1 MNCAIWDFLKGLD
14 SAPLPRAAN
23 TAHLLASLL
32 LRGALPISVLKVVEW
47 ARLSEA
53 EEFFWQATHLG
64 LAAPHLHAVVR
75 VTVE

>member
-32 LRGALPISVLKVVEW
+32 RGALPISVLKVVEW

-53 EEFFWQATHLG
+53 EEFFWQAIHLG
-64 LAAPHLHAVVR
+64 LTAPDLLAVVR